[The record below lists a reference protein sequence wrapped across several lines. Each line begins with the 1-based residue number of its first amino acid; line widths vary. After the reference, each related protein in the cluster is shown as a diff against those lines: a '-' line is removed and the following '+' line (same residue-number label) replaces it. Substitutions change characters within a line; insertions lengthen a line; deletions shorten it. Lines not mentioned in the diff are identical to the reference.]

1 MSINSPEN
9 TTNPLKFSSLNTSKA
24 KPAIAFDKID
34 QKNYLATLKESI
46 VIAKANVDKIR
57 QDQSPATFT
66 NTILALESASED
78 VDFVS
83 GIFFNQLSAHT
94 NEYLQGLAKEFA
106 PILSE
111 FASDVSLDQKIFN
124 RVQEVYDNYFAEGKA
139 LKAPRNGQPA
149 LNNEKIKILEK
160 YYIDFVRNGALLDET
175 KKNKLRQIDIEL
187 SKLGPQFSENVL
199 KATNEFQMLLADEK
213 ELDGLPQSAR
223 DAAAQAAKE
232 KGLIGWLFT
241 LHAPSYLPFMTYSTN
256 RPAREKLW
264 RAFGSRTFNDK
275 FDNQPTLLK
284 IVSLRHERAQLLGYK
299 THAHFTLE
307 RRMAETPEKV
317 FAFLDQM
324 KAPSVK
330 KGKKDMAEVE
340 DFAKSFGHTGPLMPW
355 DFAFYSEK
363 LKEKLFKFSS
373 EDLRPYFK
381 LENVIDGVFE
391 HARRLYGL
399 DFKKTSGEY
408 PVYHPDVQV
417 FEVYDQD
424 DKSFVGL
431 FYADFFPRESKT
443 GGAWMTNYLEQGLFK
458 GDIRRP
464 HVAIVCNFTKPTAT
478 QPSLI
483 THDEVLTLFHE
494 FGHALHS
501 LLSKVEHRTLAGT
514 NVYWDFVELPSQ
526 VMENWAYEKE
536 SLDLFAQHYLTGE
549 KIPQELAQK
558 LKDSSNFMSG
568 YMAVRQLTFGYMDM
582 AWHSTDPAQIKDVPS
597 FEEQHTRELRVL
609 PKIEGTNSS
618 CSFSHIFAGG
628 YSAGYYSY
636 KWAEVLDADTFE
648 LFSQKGLFDKSAAK
662 SFKENI
668 LSKGGTDHPM
678 ELYKK
683 FRGREPDPSA
693 LLRREGLI

>member
-1 MSINSPEN
+1 MSINSSEN
-9 TTNPLKFSSLNTSKA
+9 TTNPLKFSSLNSSKG

-34 QKNYLATLKESI
+34 QNQYLATLKEDI
-46 VIAKANVDKIR
+46 LTAKANIEKIR
-57 QDQSPATFT
+57 QDKSPATFS
-66 NTILALESASED
+66 NTIVALESASED

-83 GIFFNQLSAHT
+83 SIFFNQLSAHT
-94 NEYLQGLAKEFA
+94 NEFLQGLAKEFA
-106 PILSE
+106 PILSA
-111 FASDVSLDQKIFN
+111 FASDVSLDPKIFA
-124 RVQEVYDNYFAEGKA
+124 RVESLHKDYFSNGKA
-139 LKAPRNGQPA
+139 LAKPLNNQPA
-149 LNNEKIKILEK
+149 LNNEKLKIIEK
-160 YYIDFVRNGALLDET
+160 YYIDFIRNGASLDE
-175 KKNKLRQIDIEL
+175 KKKAQLRDIDVEL

-199 KATNEFQMLLADEK
+199 KATNEFQMILVDEK
-213 ELDGLPQSAR
+213 DLDGLPQSAR
-223 DAAAQAAKE
+223 EAAAQAAKE
-232 KGLIGWLFT
+232 KNVSGWLFT

-264 RAFGSRTFNDK
+264 RAFASRAYNDK
-275 FDNQPTLLK
+275 YDNQDTLLK
-284 IVSLRHERAQLLGYK
+284 IVKLRHERAQLLGYK

-307 RRMAETPEKV
+307 RRMAETPDKV
-317 FAFLDQM
+317 FQFLDQM

-340 DFAKSFGHTGPLMPW
+340 AFARELGHSGQLMPW

-373 EDLRPYFK
+373 EELRPYFQ
-381 LENVIDGVFE
+381 LEKVIDGVFE

-399 DFKKTSGEY
+399 EFKKTNGLY
-408 PVYHPDVQV
+408 PVYHQDVQA
-417 FEVYDQD
+417 FEVYDQS

-458 GDIRRP
+458 GDVRRP

-478 QPSLI
+478 QPSLL

-501 LLSKVEHRTLAGT
+501 LLSKVEHRSLSGT
-514 NVYWDFVELPSQ
+514 NVFWDFVELPSQ

-536 SLDLFAQHYLTGE
+536 SLDLFAHHYQTGE
-549 KIPQELAQK
+549 TISNELAK
-558 LKDSSNFMSG
+558 KIKDSSIFMSG
-568 YMAVRQLTFGYMDM
+568 YMAVRQLTFGYLDM
-582 AWHSTDPAQIKDVPS
+582 AWHSTDPSKIKDVAT
-597 FEEQHTRELRVL
+597 FEEENTRELRVL

-636 KWAEVLDADTFE
+636 KWAEVLDADTFD
-648 LFSQKGLFDKSAAK
+648 LFSQKGLFDKDSAM

-683 FRGREPDPSA
+683 FRGREPDPTA